1 MTRYMVNQLDAQRQD
16 VKFIEMTLDEPY
28 ALVTWTIEDL
38 RGDAIL
44 LREHGSWRLINIR
57 IGVFGIE
64 DFENVDI
71 PLEIAQRMHR
81 LHHQKLGY

>member
-1 MTRYMVNQLDAQRQD
+1 MTTYMVSQLDAQQQD
-16 VKFIEMTLDEPY
+16 VKFVEMTLDEPY
-28 ALVTWTIEDL
+28 ALVTWTVEDL

-57 IGVFGIE
+57 VGVFEIE
-64 DFENVDI
+64 DFEKVDI
-71 PLEIAQRMHR
+71 PLEVAQRMHR

>member
-1 MTRYMVNQLDAQRQD
+1 MTTYMVSQLDAQQQD
-16 VKFIEMTLDEPY
+16 VKFVEMTLNEPY
-28 ALVTWTIEDL
+28 ALVTWTVEDL

-57 IGVFGIE
+57 VGLFEIE
-64 DFENVDI
+64 DFEKVDI
-71 PLEIAQRMHR
+71 PLEVAQRMHR

>member
-1 MTRYMVNQLDAQRQD
+1 MTTYMVSQLDAQQQD
-16 VKFIEMTLDEPY
+16 VKFLEMTLDEPY

-44 LREHGSWRLINIR
+44 LRDHGSWRLINIR
-57 IGVFGIE
+57 IGVFVIE
-64 DFENVDI
+64 DFENVNI
-71 PLEIAQRMHR
+71 PLEVAQRMHR